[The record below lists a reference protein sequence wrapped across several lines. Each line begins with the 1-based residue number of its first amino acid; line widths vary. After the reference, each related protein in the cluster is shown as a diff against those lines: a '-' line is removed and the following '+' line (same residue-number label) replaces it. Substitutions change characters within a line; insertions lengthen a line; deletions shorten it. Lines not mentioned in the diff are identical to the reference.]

1 MRGQLQQQCS
11 LKQEA
16 FQQLDKLQN
25 DVEAALP
32 RGASTAGKSLPG
44 SADTQ
49 QDDRPTARFACKIL
63 SASDILDLTFHSYF
77 LGIVISQVKAGLI
90 ARCQS
95 AD

>member
-1 MRGQLQQQCS
+1 M
-11 LKQEA
+11 
-16 FQQLDKLQN
+16 N
-25 DVEAALP
+25 DVEAALS

-63 SASDILDLTFHSYF
+63 SASDILDLKFHSYF
-77 LGIVISQVKAGLI
+77 LGIVVSQVKAGLI
-90 ARCQS
+90 PRCQS

>member
-1 MRGQLQQQCS
+1 M
-11 LKQEA
+11 
-16 FQQLDKLQN
+16 N
-25 DVEAALP
+25 DVEAALS

-44 SADTQ
+44 SPDTQ
-49 QDDRPTARFACKIL
+49 QDDRPTKIL